1 MAKRPARYDANLP
14 KNLTYR
20 RREKSFYWRN
30 PLTKKEFSLGRISRK
45 DAIGQAIE
53 ANHYIEKNYAPV
65 VLLEKL
71 QDTKDVFI
79 TVSEWLERYD
89 VIIKRR
95 DLAENTYKIRS
106 GQITTIQ
113 QALGDKVLKD
123 VVTKDIA
130 GFLEIYFKQ
139 GKLSMAGGLR
149 SVLSDIFRE
158 AIVEGHIENNPV
170 DPTRVPTRVP
180 TSTVKRER
188 LELDQYKSIR
198 QAAEQQSAWFGLSMD
213 LALVTGQRRE
223 DVAAIKFSDIVGDRL
238 LVEQGKTG
246 NKLALPLDLT
256 IDAIGLRL
264 SDVIAQCRNSSK
276 TDYMISVGI
285 RKNNPNGSVEL
296 NGLTKGFVKA
306 RKASGIQLDDNPP
319 TFHEIRS
326 LAGRLYEKERG
337 KEFAQKLLGH
347 KSAKMTDKYLDTKG
361 KEYTYL

>member
-30 PLTKKEFSLGRISRK
+30 PLTDQEFSLGRISRK

-53 ANHYIEKNYAPV
+53 ANHYIEQNYAPI

-71 QDTKDVFI
+71 QDTKDVVI
-79 TVSEWLERYD
+79 TIAEWLERYD

-106 GQITTIQ
+106 GQITTIR
-113 QALGDKVLKD
+113 QAFGDKALKD
-123 VVTKDIA
+123 VTTKDIA

-149 SVLSDIFRE
+149 AVLSDIFRE

-170 DPTRVPTRVP
+170 APTRVPA
-180 TSTVKRER
+180 SEVKRER
-188 LELDQYKSIR
+188 LELEQYIAIR
-198 QAAEQQSAWFGLSMD
+198 QAAKHQPAWFGLSMD

-223 DVAAIKFSDIVGDRL
+223 DVTQMRFSHIIDGCL

-246 NKLALPLDLT
+246 NKLALPMDLGLK
-256 IDAIGLRL
+256 AIGPTLG
-264 SDVIAQCRNSSK
+264 DVIEQCRIASK
-276 TDYMISVGI
+276 SDYLISAGV
-285 RKNNPNGSVEL
+285 RKNSPDGMINPDS
-296 NGLTKGFVKA
+296 LTKGFVKA
-306 RKASGIQLDDNPP
+306 RKATGISFDDSPP
-319 TFHEIRS
+319 PFHEIRS

-347 KSAKMTDKYLDTKG
+347 KSAKMTEKYLDTRG